1 MELNVTFEET
11 SNEFQADFGEIV
23 EVGSA
28 YPNGDEVA
36 Y

>member
-1 MELNVTFEET
+1 MELKVTFEET

-23 EVGSA
+23 AIGEA